1 MRSKKIF
8 ILFIVFLTF
17 IFGIFGSL
25 SYSQP
30 KTSPEKIFKL
40 TLSFWG
46 TLAEPMGKALQEY
59 VAEVDKKTNGRV
71 KITIHPGGS
80 LTPGPQAY
88 EGLVAGL
95 SDLAF
100 VLHAYTPG
108 RFPLIM
114 AWTIPFGISSAK
126 VATEIFYESI
136 EKFKPKEWA
145 DTKLMYFTTPTA
157 IHFFTTKK
165 PIKRIEDFRGM
176 KFRTL
181 GWMAEYIKQLGAIPI
196 SMPVSEIYSALDR
209 GVIDGTINNLLTL
222 KDWRFADVVKYVHLF
237 DFPGVTSSWGLH
249 MNWKVWNGLPPDI
262 QQIFEEANK
271 KYPWRQIEYQEEAD
285 KAGIELALSKGVQI
299 IKGSPELS
307 EEMKK
312 RVPSVF
318 EAYIKSMEGKGL
330 PVREFVKFIQERVE
344 KYPK

>member
-59 VAEVDKKTNGRV
+59 VAEIDKKTNGRV

-136 EKFKPKEWA
+136 
-145 DTKLMYFTTPTA
+145 
-157 IHFFTTKK
+157 
-165 PIKRIEDFRGM
+165 
-176 KFRTL
+176 
-181 GWMAEYIKQLGAIPI
+181 
-196 SMPVSEIYSALDR
+196 
-209 GVIDGTINNLLTL
+209 
-222 KDWRFADVVKYVHLF
+222 
-237 DFPGVTSSWGLH
+237 
-249 MNWKVWNGLPPDI
+249 
-262 QQIFEEANK
+262 
-271 KYPWRQIEYQEEAD
+271 
-285 KAGIELALSKGVQI
+285 
-299 IKGSPELS
+299 
-307 EEMKK
+307 
-312 RVPSVF
+312 
-318 EAYIKSMEGKGL
+318 
-330 PVREFVKFIQERVE
+330 
-344 KYPK
+344 